1 MMNLNEVVRY
11 LEENY
16 SELKPEIV
24 TSAKNGGEKT
34 GISVSVREGFSM
46 IYYPSE
52 EDTDLRGVAE
62 KILDQLE
69 AAKEEVPLENF
80 KMPKTLSEV
89 EDILSIGVMNEKH
102 EDMVKSHQVVT
113 KRMEDVILYPVV
125 VLNQNMSFKVTEN
138 FLTLWDVTVDQVF
151 DAAFASKELNNVSLL
166 TFDAIFES
174 KPVNYLDGTKTIPEN
189 TPFLCLRSQGSYLTA
204 GAIFS
209 REIQEKLISMF
220 PDGFYILPSSIY
232 EVLIISFKMAGAADA
247 EDFKSI
253 VKEINGTDAVTSEDY
268 LSDSVYTIVDH
279 KFKKIA

>member
-1 MMNLNEVVRY
+1 MINLNEVVRY

-24 TSAKNGGEKT
+24 TTAKNGGEKS
-34 GISVSVREGFSM
+34 GISVLVHEGFSM
-46 IYYPSE
+46 IYYPAE
-52 EDTDLRGVAE
+52 EDIDQQDIAK

-69 AAKEEVPLENF
+69 AAKEDSSLGNIKIPT
-80 KMPKTLSEV
+80 TLSEV
-89 EDILSIGVMNEKH
+89 ENILSIGVMNEKY
-102 EDMVKSHQVVT
+102 EEMLKSHHIIIRRV
-113 KRMEDVILYPVV
+113 EDLILYPVV
-125 VLNQNMSFKVTEN
+125 VLDQNMIFKVTEN
-138 FLTLWDVTVDQVF
+138 LLNLWNVTVDQVF
-151 DAAFASKELNNVSLL
+151 NAAFASEELNNVSLL
-166 TFDAIFES
+166 AFDDIFKDE
-174 KPVNYLDGTKTIPEN
+174 PIDYLDAKNIPPEDA
-189 TPFLCLRSQGSYLTA
+189 TFLTLCSRGNYVTA

-232 EVLIISFKMAGAADA
+232 EVLIISSKMAGAADA

-253 VKEINGTDAVTSEDY
+253 VKEVNGTDVVTSEDY